1 LARRRPARRRFVI
14 AASSAALVLVAA
26 CSPRP
31 TSEVG
36 TTIVDP
42 RGTCDTSRVVEVGAT
57 LPLSGS
63 SASLAKEYLA
73 GLQLAVR
80 HVNRGGGVLGSNR
93 CLELAY
99 KDDRGDPQIARR
111 AVLDLVDHET
121 VAFLVGP
128 TLPSQIQAAGTGLA
142 RAGIPTGGLS
152 SLDATFRPARYP
164 WMFPLAASNQTL
176 ATAMAAYA
184 SSQGW
189 SRVAVV
195 ADPAAGWTERVHAF
209 MAAAARR
216 GITIAGPVI
225 DPTRG
230 NEVAELAQ
238 LSPANPQAL
247 VLLDPTPDARR
258 TLMARARLHWRVP
271 VNAAPIAT
279 DASGLHA
286 AGGTALAGV
295 EVAGQGR
302 RAQPVDERETRFR
315 LRYWVGAHSRLAVRE
330 AREGEGRR
338 ARVQR
343 ARLPSSSASAG
354 RRFGR
359 TERWG
364 RPPPRAPRAAC
375 RASATRSAAA
385 PARAERRASH
395 RRGSRPRRARWRA
408 APCATR
414 AAPRR
419 TRTRAQC
426 SPRGSQRR
434 RLSG

>member
-1 LARRRPARRRFVI
+1 LARRRPDRRRFVI
-14 AASSAALVLVAA
+14 AASSAALVIVAA

-111 AVLDLVDHET
+111 AVLDLVNHET

-195 ADPAAGWTERVHAF
+195 ADPAAGGTERVHAF

-247 VLLDPTPDARR
+247 VLLDTTPGVRR
-258 TLMARARLHWRVP
+258 TLMARARLQWHVP
-271 VNAAPIAT
+271 VIAAPIAT
-279 DASGLHA
+279 DASVVHA
-286 AGGTALAGV
+286 VGGTALDGV
-295 EVAGQGR
+295 AAVVP
-302 RAQPVDERETRFR
+302 QPLVRQPGVSIAAVQRFR
-315 LRYWVGAHSRLAVRE
+315 DDLRRQL
-330 AREGEGRR
+330 R
-338 ARVQR
+338 AR
-343 ARLPSSSASAG
+343 RLDGSVLVAAQAYDAVMMLASTANSVHSTSPTSLRTFLESASYTG
-354 RRFGR
+354 LL
-359 TERWG
+359 
-364 RPPPRAPRAAC
+364 
-375 RASATRSAAA
+375 ASYAYATG
-385 PARAERRASH
+385 SH
-395 RRGSRPRRARWRA
+395 TGIPGDQLSVVPVGS
-408 APCATR
+408 
-414 AAPRR
+414 
-419 TRTRAQC
+419 
-426 SPRGSQRR
+426 
-434 RLSG
+434 LSDGLF